1 MTQTAPRAP
10 ATHPHQSMRASPRVV
25 ILNGPA
31 GVGKTTTARLLAK
44 SPPLCDAGEG
54 LLIPARPGHAKR
66 VAAAVAVA

>member
-1 MTQTAPRAP
+1 M
-10 ATHPHQSMRASPRVV
+10 

-66 VAAAVAVA
+66 VAAAVAVAVAVA